1 MCVGAQRPRAPPSAL
16 LLLGLALG
24 SAAKLTCTGDTYPQG
39 GKCCHDCRPGF
50 GMVERCTST
59 QDSVCRECAP
69 GFYNEATN
77 YQPCKLCTWCNARSG
92 SETRRACTPTSD
104 TVCSCR
110 PGTQPRGNSFK
121 RGVDCTPCLPGHF
134 SPGNNEAC
142 RPWTKPPA
150 GRCPGP
156 GPGAGPAGPHGCR
169 PDPAP
174 ALQSQEAVLRLPEAH
189 PGGALGRPLH
199 VGQALSMTWGGCAL
213 SGQGVGC
220 PRHRPPSWYTSPHR
234 CHLVLLT
241 PLCPA
246 PSAVPART
254 ILGAS
259 GPAPGPYVC
268 CAYSPPR
275 W

>member
-142 RPWTKPPA
+142 RPWTNCSLAGKHTLQAASSSSDAVCEDRTPPA
-150 GRCPGP
+150 PQPSKTPGP
-156 GPGAGPAGPHGCR
+156 PTRPSTAQPTTAWTPTSQPPTSPPTEPPRGPQLA
-169 PDPAP
+169 
-174 ALQSQEAVLRLPEAH
+174 AVLGLGLGLGLLAPMAAALILLLHYRARRPSSGFRKPIQEEHSDAH
-189 PGGALGRPLH
+189 STLAKL
-199 VGQALSMTWGGCAL
+199 
-213 SGQGVGC
+213 
-220 PRHRPPSWYTSPHR
+220 
-234 CHLVLLT
+234 
-241 PLCPA
+241 
-246 PSAVPART
+246 
-254 ILGAS
+254 
-259 GPAPGPYVC
+259 
-268 CAYSPPR
+268 
-275 W
+275 